1 MCLGIINYVY
11 GGSRT
16 FGERVFGVI
25 HADGREYVYCSD
37 ELEHVALGK
46 EQVNE

>member
-1 MCLGIINYVY
+1 MLDNTAKVGDCVRVVNKSNYMCLGIINYVY

-25 HADGREYVYCSD
+25 HADG
-37 ELEHVALGK
+37 A
-46 EQVNE
+46 